1 VEAREIAPAA
11 YSIMEFCRAYGLGR
25 STFYRLQATG
35 DAPRIMA
42 VGRRRLIT
50 REAADEWQKNLE
62 ARTTTR
68 AA

>member
-1 VEAREIAPAA
+1 MQIRDITPAA
-11 YSIMEFCRAYGLGR
+11 YSIIEFCHAYGLGR

-35 DAPRIMA
+35 DAPRIVA

-62 ARTTTR
+62 ART
-68 AA
+68 AARVA